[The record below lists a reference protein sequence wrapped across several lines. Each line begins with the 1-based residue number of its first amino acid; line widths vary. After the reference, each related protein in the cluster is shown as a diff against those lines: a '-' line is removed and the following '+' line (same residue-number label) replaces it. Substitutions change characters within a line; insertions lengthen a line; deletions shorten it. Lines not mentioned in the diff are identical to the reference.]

1 MTQRFRSEVR
11 AVQRLRRGIAI
22 AFGVVVA
29 AATLVASGSAGS
41 DGKRVFK
48 GHGVRAL
55 PAFRVAEPSTLTWT
69 NSGSFFQISSAGDY
83 CYDGAVTSNAHQGTT
98 YLSAGRYSDLRVR
111 AIGAWTV
118 TIHAGVEHLGTPITF
133 SGVGEQALRPFSLR
147 KPMTMY
153 WTNTSDRF
161 QTIGMKAMR
170 DGVVSS
176 GRRSGKTRLPA
187 GHYSLVVDAS
197 SLDGPMGSWRIVIR

>member
-1 MTQRFRSEVR
+1 
-11 AVQRLRRGIAI
+11 
-22 AFGVVVA
+22 
-29 AATLVASGSAGS
+29 
-41 DGKRVFK
+41 VFK

-55 PAFRVAEPSTLTWT
+55 PTFRVAEPSTLAWT
-69 NSGSFFQISSAGDY
+69 NSGSFFQISAAGDY
-83 CYDGAVTSNAHQGTT
+83 CYDGAVTSNAHKGTT

-118 TIHAGVEHLGTPITF
+118 TIHPGVENLGTPITF
-133 SGVGEQALRPFSLR
+133 TGSGQRALPPFRLR
-147 KPMTMY
+147 SGKTMY

-161 QTIGMKAMR
+161 QTIGMQAMR

-187 GHYSLVVDAS
+187 GRYSLVVDAS
-197 SLDGPMGSWRIVIR
+197 SPDGPMGSWRIVIR